1 MRDKLGSKNLEAMLK
16 NALEEPN
23 ENLDNIMEEA
33 ILLWKNGTKYRFLY
47 ANPSRY
53 VSTVSDVSCSVT
65 SLLFPNYEDIDV

>member
-1 MRDKLGSKNLEAMLK
+1 MRNKLGSKNLEAMLK

-23 ENLDNIMEEA
+23 ENFDNIMEEA

-53 VSTVSDVSCSVT
+53 VSTASDVSCSIASV
-65 SLLFPNYEDIDV
+65 LFLNYEDIDV